1 MQKSPIFILKY
12 WYQYLFLVQLSLGE
26 KIRLHF
32 SLLQLRIVKE
42 NVLVKQLFLDLIRF
56 MIGWSLYISIIP
68 EIVFSSREHVCLNK
82 L

>member
-1 MQKSPIFILKY
+1 MQKNPIFILKY

-26 KIRLHF
+26 KIRMHF

-68 EIVFSSREHVCLNK
+68 EIVFSSREHVCVNK

>member
-1 MQKSPIFILKY
+1 MQKNPIFILKY

-68 EIVFSSREHVCLNK
+68 EIVFSSREHVCVNK